1 MKLLEFEQLLKRTI
15 GLDAAT
21 IGSSTVA
28 RAVRARMSACEVVD
42 TRIYWELVGKSSGE
56 LQALAEAV
64 VVAETWFF
72 RDREAFAALARIAN
86 NEWLPNHPDEDM
98 RLLSLPCASG
108 EEPYSMAMA
117 LLDSA
122 FPMSRFSIDAVDIS
136 AQAVTHARRG
146 VYGRNSFRGVE
157 LEFRD
162 RHFEA
167 TEHGHRVKDAV
178 RRSVRFQHGNLLA
191 SGFLPGTEVYDIIFC
206 RNLLIYFDRQTQ
218 DRAVQVLQRLLT
230 ADGVL
235 FVGPSEAGLLLSHAF
250 VPAKMPLAFAFR
262 KAGALERTTARMSAH
277 RMEEPAAT
285 RKKARPVAVPN
296 RPPKF
301 AVPVVAGGAPVA
313 PPEPPTSFALGIE
326 QASLLAD
333 QGRFVEAAKSCE
345 EHLRTHGPS
354 PEAFHLM
361 SLIQAAAG
369 NLTESAE
376 YCRKTLYLDPNHTQS
391 LVDLALLL
399 EKQGDKAGAKII
411 GDRARRAANRKA
423 TQDGK

>member
-1 MKLLEFEQLLKRTI
+1 MIPPEFEQLLKGTI

-28 RAVRARMSACEVVD
+28 RAVRARISACGVVD
-42 TRIYWELVGKSSGE
+42 ARTYWELVSASSSE

-64 VVAETWFF
+64 VVTETWFF
-72 RDREAFAALARIAN
+72 RDREAFAALARVAHS
-86 NEWLPNHPDEDM
+86 EWLPTRPEGRL
-98 RLLSLPCASG
+98 RLLSLPSASG

-122 FPMSRFSIDAVDIS
+122 FPIDRFCIDAVDIS
-136 AQAVTHARRG
+136 AQALTQARRA

-157 LEFRD
+157 LGFRE

-167 TEHGHRVKDAV
+167 TQHGYRVNDAV
-178 RRSVRFQHGNLLA
+178 RRPVRFHNGNLLA
-191 SGFLPGTEVYDIIFC
+191 VGFLPGAEVYDMIFC
-206 RNLLIYFDRQTQ
+206 RNLLIYFDHQTQ

-230 ADGVL
+230 ANGVL
-235 FVGPSEAGLLLSHAF
+235 FVGPSEAGLLLRHAF

-262 KAGALERTTARMSAH
+262 KVAAVERATARMSV
-277 RMEEPAAT
+277 MENSSA
-285 RKKARPVAVPN
+285 RRGIARPFAAANRSALESAMSIVAD
-296 RPPKF
+296 RS
-301 AVPVVAGGAPVA
+301 PVA
-313 PPEPPTSFALGIE
+313 SSESATSFAIGIE

-333 QGRFVEAAKSCE
+333 QGRLVEAAKCCE

-361 SLIQAAAG
+361 SLIRAAAG
-369 NLTESAE
+369 NLAESAE

-399 EKQGDKAGAKII
+399 EKQGDKAGAKVM
-411 GDRARRAANRKA
+411 GDRALRAAHRRGS
-423 TQDGK
+423 QDGK